1 METTGTITRLL
12 QASNAGDTAAS
23 NELFD
28 RVYTELQ
35 SIARSLT
42 SDLPAHADL
51 DVTGLIAAA
60 CERLLEREQLRAQD
74 RRHFYF
80 LFGRAMHDVIVEDA
94 RRATASKRTPKL
106 EALPDQVVTFDKTQ
120 HITLRVLAGL
130 LTEFQQVDPQAA
142 MVVRQRFFVRR
153 SLRETAE
160 DLDVSL
166 ATVRGDW
173 AYARAWFADRLGQTD
188 EHTR

>member
-1 METTGTITRLL
+1 MPSTGTITRLL
-12 QASNAGDTAAS
+12 RASNDGDTNAG

-42 SDLPAHADL
+42 SDLPSHADL
-51 DVTGLIAAA
+51 DPTSLIAAA
-60 CERLLEREQLRAQD
+60 CERLLEREQLCAQD

-94 RRATASKRTPKL
+94 RRSATKKRTPKL
-106 EALPDQVVTFDKTQ
+106 DALPAQEVSFDKTH
-120 HITLRVLAGL
+120 HITLRALADL
-130 LTEFQQVDPQAA
+130 LTEFQKVDPQAA
-142 MVVRQRFFVRR
+142 LVVRQRFFIHR
-153 SLRETAE
+153 SLRDTAE
-160 DLDVSL
+160 DLDMSL

-173 AYARAWFADRLGQTD
+173 AYARAWFAERLG
-188 EHTR
+188 HTNEPTR